1 MLLPELWKQETN
13 LEEGSGKKIFLPST
27 VRAFNGRTVPEDVL
41 QTALC
46 SAFAMARVKL
56 PDPCGISRVLLCSS
70 AFWMERGNDLPSPAC
85 RLLTMSRQE
94 MKVTWASRGCTS
106 SAVVSVLFPVL
117 PPVCGSDG
125 QRLSLLQKTTRIS
138 PALLRSNARSKLRQ
152 LGTLRFLSFQSNV
165 PSTCWELG
173 RERSC
178 SHDAVAALQPGCS
191 WRVPKQRWLS
201 FTEGTEHLLGQP
213 CTRHSHTAPGTA
225 HRQILPCRLG

>member
-1 MLLPELWKQETN
+1 MLPPELCRQETN
-13 LEEGSGKKIFLPST
+13 LEEGSGKIFLPSA
-27 VRAFNGRTVPEDVL
+27 VRAFNGRRVPEDML

-46 SAFAMARVKL
+46 SAFTVARVKL
-56 PDPCGISRVLLCSS
+56 PDLCGISRVQLCSS
-70 AFWMERGNDLPSPAC
+70 TFCMERGNDLPSSAC

-94 MKVTWASRGCTS
+94 MKVVWASRGCMS
-106 SAVVSVLFPVL
+106 PAVVSVIFPVL

-152 LGTLRFLSFQSNV
+152 LGTLRFLSLQSNV

-173 RERSC
+173 RDRSC

-191 WRVPKQRWLS
+191 WHVPKQRWLS
-201 FTEGTEHLLGQP
+201 FTEGTERLLGQP
-213 CTRHSHTAPGTA
+213 CTRRSHTAPGTA
-225 HRQILPCRLG
+225 RRQTLPCRLG